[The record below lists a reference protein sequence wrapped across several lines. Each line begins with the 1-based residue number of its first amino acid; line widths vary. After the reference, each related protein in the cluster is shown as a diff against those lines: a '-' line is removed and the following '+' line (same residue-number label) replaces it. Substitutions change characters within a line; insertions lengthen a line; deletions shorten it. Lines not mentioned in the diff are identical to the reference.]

1 MVQWLRLHASNA
13 TGVGLIL
20 SPELRSCMPC
30 GVARKKKKNVSGL
43 LIIVLCWRLLECH
56 FVLRLTS
63 YTKKFGQIQVVAT
76 WHCQDPAMYLL
87 LPAPELL

>member
-30 GVARKKKKNVSGL
+30 GVARKKKKCIWAVDYSFM
-43 LIIVLCWRLLECH
+43 LE
-56 FVLRLTS
+56 TS
-63 YTKKFGQIQVVAT
+63 
-76 WHCQDPAMYLL
+76 
-87 LPAPELL
+87 